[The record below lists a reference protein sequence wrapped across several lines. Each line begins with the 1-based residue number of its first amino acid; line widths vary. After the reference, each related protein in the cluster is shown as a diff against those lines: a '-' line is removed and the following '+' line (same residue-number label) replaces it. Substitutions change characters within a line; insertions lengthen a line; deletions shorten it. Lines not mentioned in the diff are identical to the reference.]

1 MSLGVWKRQWSIQ
14 KLLRIPQK
22 WMSEELRLGFHVF
35 FLILPGTRTAGVWNV
50 LNIHE
55 ELWPPTCFADTC
67 PCRLLTSKYFRVS
80 VIDDV
85 LGVEAPLLRWTFGS
99 LMFRRRLQSMPWGFQ
114 VTNHYCHG
122 LQHKDVKPWK
132 ATRIAVC
139 EADMFTLCFGAR
151 AIQFVFTRWTT
162 KQRLTYWTAQHV
174 LEYPWISCVHALER
188 IWTYCDLAN
197 SYLVAFSGHVWSSD
211 RSYWRAIQYI
221 LCVCS
226 LKNLTWDHQM
236 HFFGVQFT
244 FFYTHSTYLRT
255 QKRLYIHTFWCTT
268 TCPYVYRR
276 LHACTHC
283 CFLWAR
289 LPYLRKVA
297 GALKNVL
304 AIAAGICEVACLVI
318 MT

>member
-1 MSLGVWKRQWSIQ
+1 M
-14 KLLRIPQK
+14 
-22 WMSEELRLGFHVF
+22 FFF
-35 FLILPGTRTAGVWNV
+35 FLILPGTRTGGVWNV

-55 ELWPPTCFADTC
+55 KLWPPTCFADTC
-67 PCRLLTSKYFRVS
+67 HCRLLTSKYFRVS

-132 ATRIAVC
+132 ATRVAVC

-211 RSYWRAIQYI
+211 RSYWRALQYI

-226 LKNLTWDHQM
+226 LKNLTWDHQI
-236 HFFGVQFT
+236 HFFGVQFRYVYINIQIIHI
-244 FFYTHSTYLRT
+244 FYTHSTYLRT
-255 QKRLYIHTFWCTT
+255 QKRLYIHTCWCTT
-268 TCPYVYRR
+268 TCLYVYRR

-283 CFLWAR
+283 CFLRAR

-318 MT
+318 VT